1 MGGVGFDPLTE
12 PEVVAHVAA
21 AWERGEG
28 GVIVTP
34 NVDIV
39 RQAARSPYAA
49 RLVAGASLVLADGM
63 PLIWASRLA
72 RRGARASGG
81 AGGPAGRGRG
91 LPARVAGSDLIWSL
105 CASAAGHGRSVYL
118 LGGAPG
124 VPERAA
130 EVLAARYPGLT
141 VAGTDSP
148 PYGFDEA
155 AGGVTAVTAAVK
167 AAKPDLVFVGLGF
180 PRQERLIASLA
191 AELPT
196 SWFVGCGASIA
207 FAAGAVPRAPRW
219 MRRTG
224 LEWLHRLAAEPRRL
238 FRRYILQ
245 DAPYALRLLGQ
256 ALVRR
261 WTPTCGR
268 LGSGRPA
275 PHSARHVRR
284 RGADAAA
291 AAPTHVPPSDRAR
304 DR

>member
-12 PEVVAHVAA
+12 REVVAHVAA
-21 AWERGEG
+21 TWERGEG

-49 RLVAGASLVLADGM
+49 RLVAGAALVLADGM

-72 RRGARASGG
+72 GRRTRARTC
-81 AGGPAGRGRG
+81 RRV

-105 CASAAGHGRSVYL
+105 CESAAGHGRSVYL

-130 EVLAARYPGLT
+130 EVLAARFPGLT

-155 AGGVTAVTAAVK
+155 AGGLAAVTAAAK

-238 FRRYILQ
+238 FRRYILH

-256 ALVRR
+256 ALFRR
-261 WTPTCGR
+261 
-268 LGSGRPA
+268 
-275 PHSARHVRR
+275 
-284 RGADAAA
+284 
-291 AAPTHVPPSDRAR
+291 
-304 DR
+304 